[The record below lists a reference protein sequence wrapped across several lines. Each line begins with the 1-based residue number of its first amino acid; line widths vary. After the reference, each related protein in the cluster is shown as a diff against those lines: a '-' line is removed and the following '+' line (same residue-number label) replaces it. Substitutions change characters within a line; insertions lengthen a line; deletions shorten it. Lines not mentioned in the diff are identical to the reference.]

1 MNNIEGNCEC
11 RKISFEIK
19 QKSTYFSHCHCSQ
32 CRRLHAAAYGSY
44 IEVNRSSFTYNSG
57 EDSIKTY
64 ASSEHSRRLFCE
76 NCGSNIMVIV
86 NAYPDRLFIALGLVN
101 GDPELPEAHHIYVGS
116 KAPWHDINDDLKQ
129 YDEEPLEYE
138 NP

>member
-1 MNNIEGNCEC
+1 MHG
-11 RKISFEIK
+11 
-19 QKSTYFSHCHCSQ
+19 
-32 CRRLHAAAYGSY
+32 AAYGSF
-44 IEVNRSSFTYNSG
+44 IQVNRPSFTYKSG

-64 ASSEHSRRLFCE
+64 ASSKNSQRMFCK

-86 NAYPDRLFIALGLVN
+86 NDLPDSFFVALGLVN

-129 YDEEPLEYE
+129 YDEEPLEYD